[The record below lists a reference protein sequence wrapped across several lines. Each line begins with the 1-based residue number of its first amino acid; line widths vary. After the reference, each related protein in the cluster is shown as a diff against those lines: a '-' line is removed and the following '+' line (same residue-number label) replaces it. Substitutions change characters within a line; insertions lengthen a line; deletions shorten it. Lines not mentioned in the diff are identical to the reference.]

1 MATFIRARY
10 LLPFSDK
17 QGRNTRIADGYV
29 LYENGKIVEVGTYT
43 TEVGRR
49 LLAKY
54 GALEV
59 IGRKSPAK
67 RASDLVCLNGV
78 LLPAFVKAHGH
89 ESESPIIGIA
99 KDVPLTTWLDSA
111 VNPFFQMIAEKR
123 DELTKLLGDCP
134 LRVTYLKSRLDDIYY
149 GITSS
154 LNHHCSAAKYY
165 IREMA
170 EANEIAGT
178 RMIMAIGSVDRN
190 YFEKVL
196 DRDHEKVLARLDEA
210 WAMCQQMKRTTI
222 VPGPDQCFSNTPDL
236 LKKLKKWANDR
247 GTFVHIHSS
256 EEYQTTEWFKKQYGM
271 TPVEHFHKAG
281 FLDSNTLVAHQVQ
294 CTDNDLAI
302 LSKTGTAVVH
312 NPLANTILGSGMP
325 PVVKMLE
332 LGIRVAI
339 ATDGSGSADNQNI
352 LAAARLASQYQKAFH
367 KNSTLLPAQKV
378 LEMITI
384 DPANILRLNVGS
396 LETGKDADIVL
407 IDLRHPNLVPTT
419 IDTVA
424 ENLIWASDG
433 SEAQYV
439 IAAGKLLKD
448 NYAFTTIDQHDV
460 LDKMQRM
467 ADYFAT
473 YRSNLAAFKGTGA
486 HQ

>member
-1 MATFIRARY
+1 MAGFIRAKY
-10 LLPFSDK
+10 LLPFSD
-17 QGRNTRIADGYV
+17 QIGRHTRINDGYAV
-29 LYENGKIVEVGTYT
+29 YNGEKIVEVGAYT
-43 TEVGRR
+43 AEVGRR
-49 LLAKY
+49 LLRQY
-54 GALEV
+54 GVLEV
-59 IGRKSPAK
+59 IGKKTPVK
-67 RASDLVCLNGV
+67 RVSDLICHNGV
-78 LLPAFVKAHGH
+78 LLPGFVKAHGH
-89 ESESPIIGIA
+89 ESESAIIGIA

-123 DELTKLLGDCP
+123 DELTQVLGECP

-196 DRDHEKVLARLDEA
+196 DRDHDKVIARLDEA
-210 WAMCQQMKRTTI
+210 WAMCQNMKLTSVI
-222 VPGPDQCFSNTPDL
+222 PGPDQCFSNTPEL
-236 LKKLKKWANDR
+236 LKKLKKWANDHSSLI
-247 GTFVHIHSS
+247 HIHSS

-271 TPVEHFHKAG
+271 TPVEYFNSVG
-281 FLDSNTLVAHQVQ
+281 FLDSNTLIAHQVQ
-294 CTDNDLAI
+294 CTGNDLEI
-302 LSKTGTAVVH
+302 LRKTGASVVH

-325 PVVKMLE
+325 PIIRMLE
-332 LGIRVAI
+332 LGIAVVI

-352 LAAARLASQYQKAFH
+352 LAAARLSSQYQKALN
-367 KNSTLLPAQKV
+367 KNATLLPAQKV
-378 LEMITI
+378 LEMITV
-384 DPANILRLNVGS
+384 DPAKILHLNAGS
-396 LETGKDADIVL
+396 LEAGKDADIVL

-419 IDTVA
+419 SDTVV

-439 IAAGKLLKD
+439 IAAGRVLKD
-448 NYAFTTIDQHDV
+448 NYAFTTINEQDV
-460 LDKMQRM
+460 LAKMQLM
-467 ADYFAT
+467 GDYFAE
-473 YRSNLAAFKGTGA
+473 YRKNLATMKGTGA